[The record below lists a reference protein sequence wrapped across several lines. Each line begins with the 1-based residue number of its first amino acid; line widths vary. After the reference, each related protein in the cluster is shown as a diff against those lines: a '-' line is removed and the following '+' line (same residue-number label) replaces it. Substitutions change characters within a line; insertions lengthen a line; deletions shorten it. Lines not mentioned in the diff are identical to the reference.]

1 MSGRPAY
8 PTVMLMRILVIVL
21 VMLAGVLSVWLL
33 SGWGRGGCVWAAGAV
48 ASGSET
54 YAQHVVLI
62 IFLVWS

>member
-1 MSGRPAY
+1 
-8 PTVMLMRILVIVL
+8 MLMRILVIVL

-33 SGWGRGGCVWAAGAV
+33 SGWGKGGCVWAAGAV